1 MPDNISQRN
10 GQAAVMVVGAPAWHR
25 LGTVL
30 DRPAT
35 AKQAIQA
42 EHLDWEVTKRPLFTG
57 EAEHYRMPDYFA
69 MVCEDDWSRKK
80 ATVLG
85 IVGESYTPVQNR
97 EAFSLSDPIVDNK
110 AAVLSFFIRV
120 IGETV

>member
-1 MPDNISQRN
+1 MADNISQRD
-10 GQAAVMVVGAPAWHR
+10 GQAAVMVVGEPAWHR

-35 AKQAIQA
+35 AAKAIQA
-42 EHLDWEVTKRPLFTG
+42 AHLDWEVIKQPLFAG
-57 EAEHYRMPDYFA
+57 EAEHHRIPSYFA
-69 MVCEDDWSRKK
+69 IVRDDDWRRKK

-97 EAFSLSDPIVDNK
+97 EAFSFFDPN
-110 AAVLSFFIRV
+110 R
-120 IGETV
+120 ER